1 VFESNQLCSTFE
13 EYIMKLEE
21 LQSEAK
27 QDLQIIDQERLD
39 QESYK
44 NQNIKPKW
52 LEYRTKYDQLLIMSK
67 ANHQRM
73 YREKWEYYGG
83 KADAKVY
90 VAKPFDLKVLKG
102 DLAMYISSDEEV
114 IELMDKIG
122 YLEVVIKYIDG
133 VIKSI
138 DNRGWDI
145 KNAIEWKK
153 FEAGMI

>member
-1 VFESNQLCSTFE
+1 MT
-13 EYIMKLEE
+13 LEE
-21 LQSEAK
+21 LQKEARA
-27 QDLQIIDQERLD
+27 DLAIFDQERLD

-67 ANHQRM
+67 ANHQKM

-83 KADAKVY
+83 KSDAKVY
-90 VAKPFDLKVLKG
+90 VAKPFDLRVLKT
-102 DLAMYISSDEEV
+102 DLQMYINSDEE
-114 IELMDKIG
+114 ILALQGKIS
-122 YLEVVIKYIDG
+122 YYESIIKYIDG
-133 VIKSI
+133 IIKSI

-145 KNAIEWKK
+145 RNATEWKK

>member
-1 VFESNQLCSTFE
+1 
-13 EYIMKLEE
+13 MKLEE

-52 LEYRTKYDQLLIMSK
+52 LEYRTKYDQLLIMAK
-67 ANHQRM
+67 ANHQKM
-73 YREKWEYYGG
+73 YRQKWEYYGG

-90 VAKPFDLKVLKG
+90 VSKPFDLRVLKT
-102 DLAMYISSDEEV
+102 DLAMYINSDDDI
-114 IELMDKIG
+114 IELGAKIS
-122 YLEVVIKYIDG
+122 YLETVIKYIEG

-138 DNRGWDI
+138 DNRGWDVSH
-145 KNAIEWKK
+145 AIGWKK
-153 FEAGMI
+153 FEAGMV

>member
-1 VFESNQLCSTFE
+1 
-13 EYIMKLEE
+13 MDKLNE
-21 LQSEAK
+21 LQEEAK
-27 QDLQIIDQERLD
+27 SDLAITRLENLD

-52 LEYRTKYDQLLIMSK
+52 LEYKSRFELLKTQAHIKYTKL
-67 ANHQRM
+67 

-90 VAKPFDLKVLKG
+90 AAKPFDLKVLKT
-102 DLAMYISSDEEV
+102 DLGMYINSDDDI
-114 IELMDKIG
+114 IELQAKIS
-122 YLEVVIKYIDG
+122 YYEVVVKYIDG

-145 KNAIEWKK
+145 RNAQDWKK
-153 FEAGMI
+153 FEAGMM